1 MKLKESKVIFNEEQH
16 TYTLG
21 EKQLSGITSIV
32 KWFFPETYKNVPE
45 DVLKEAAKHG
55 SMVHKKCE
63 QFDIC
68 GFGDDL
74 KEVQDYARLK
84 KENNLTT
91 LANEYLVDDG
101 KNFASSIDV
110 VFNDGSNIFDL
121 ADIKTTSQIHVN
133 NVTLQLSIYAYLF
146 EKCNRGKK
154 VGNLYVIWLPK
165 EQYGDAALMQLERIS
180 STDCKRI
187 MKAYLNNEEPIELRK
202 EIFKET
208 ELAMLEEDLPA
219 NLKDVENEIVKLE
232 LNLKEL
238 EDKRNKLKDGL
249 LALMITHNV
258 KKWQGEHLQ
267 LVRKLDTERE
277 ALDTAKVKKE
287 HPEIYKS
294 CMKVSK
300 VKGSLTIKII

>member
-45 DVLKEAAKHG
+45 DVLREAAKFG

-91 LANEYLVDDG
+91 LVNEYLVDDG
-101 KNFASSIDV
+101 KNFASCIDV
-110 VFNDGSNIFDL
+110 VFNDGSNVFDL

-146 EKCNRGKK
+146 EKCNKGKK

-165 EQYGDAALMQLERIS
+165 EQYGDATLMQLERIS
-180 STDCKRI
+180 TDDCKLI
-187 MKAYLNNEEPIELRK
+187 MEAYLYNEDPTELRK

-219 NLKDVENEIVKLE
+219 NLKDVENEIIKLE
-232 LNLKEL
+232 TNLKEL
-238 EDKRNKLKDGL
+238 EDKRNRLKDGL

>member
-32 KWFFPETYKNVPE
+32 KWFFPETYKSVPE

-101 KNFASSIDV
+101 KKFASCIDV
-110 VFNDGSNIFDL
+110 VFNDGSNVFDL

-146 EKCNRGKK
+146 ERCNKGKK

-165 EQYGDAALMQLERIS
+165 EQYGNATLMQLERIS
-180 STDCKRI
+180 TDDCKLI
-187 MKAYLNNEEPIELRK
+187 MESYLYNEDPTELRK

-219 NLKDVENEIVKLE
+219 NLKDVENEIIKLE
-232 LNLKEL
+232 TNLKEL
-238 EDKRNKLKDGL
+238 EDKRNRLKDGL

>member
-45 DVLKEAAKHG
+45 DVLKEAAKYG

-84 KENNLTT
+84 QENNLTT

-101 KNFASSIDV
+101 KNFASCIDV
-110 VFNDGSNIFDL
+110 VFNDGSNAFDL

-154 VGNLYVIWLPK
+154 VGKLYVIWLPK
-165 EQYGDAALMQLERIS
+165 EQYGDATLMQLERIS
-180 STDCKRI
+180 TTDCKRI
-187 MKAYLNNEEPIELRK
+187 MKAYLNNEDPTELRK

-219 NLKDVENEIVKLE
+219 NLKDVENEIIKLE
-232 LNLKEL
+232 TNLKEL

-249 LALMITHNV
+249 LALMIMHNV

>member
-84 KENNLTT
+84 KENHLTT

-110 VFNDGSNIFDL
+110 VFNDGSNVFDL

-165 EQYGDAALMQLERIS
+165 EQYGDATLMQLERIS
-180 STDCKRI
+180 TDDCKLI
-187 MKAYLNNEEPIELRK
+187 MEAYLYNEDPTELRK

-219 NLKDVENEIVKLE
+219 NLKDVENEIIKLE
-232 LNLKEL
+232 TNLKEL

>member
-1 MKLKESKVIFNEEQH
+1 MKLKESKVIFSEDPH

-45 DVLKEAAKHG
+45 DVLKEAAKYG

-91 LANEYLVDDG
+91 LTNEYLVDDG

-110 VFNDGSNIFDL
+110 VFNDGSNVFDL

-154 VGNLYVIWLPK
+154 VGKLFVIWLPK
-165 EQYGDAALMQLERIS
+165 EQYGDAKLMQLERIS
-180 STDCKRI
+180 TTDCKRI
-187 MKAYLNNEEPIELRK
+187 MKAYLNNEEPTELRK

-219 NLKDVENEIVKLE
+219 NLKDVENEIIKLE
-232 LNLKEL
+232 TNLKEL
-238 EDKRNKLKDGL
+238 EDKRNRLKDGL

-277 ALDTAKVKKE
+277 ALDTEKVKKE

>member
-84 KENNLTT
+84 QENNLTT

-101 KNFASSIDV
+101 KNFASFIDV
-110 VFNDGSNIFDL
+110 VFNDGSNAFDL

-180 STDCKRI
+180 TTDCKLI
-187 MKAYLNNEEPIELRK
+187 MEAYLYNEDPTELRK

-219 NLKDVENEIVKLE
+219 NLKDVENEIIKLE
-232 LNLKEL
+232 TNLKEL

-249 LALMITHNV
+249 LALMIMHNV